1 LYHTLPSSVYPMLRF
16 KDNVILLET
25 LKFDSNNYRSYMFV
39 DPVEILEIFSPEK
52 VPSLVQKIERL
63 LHKGFFAAGFFG
75 YECGYCFEQI
85 ASLSPSQG
93 PCAHFGIYAPPIVF
107 NHLTGKWESGNLELL
122 DEPLR
127 EGIADSRC
135 TVSDITLQM
144 NEEDYSEKIDRIKS
158 YIRAGDTYQINFTTK
173 YRFEVDGSTLDLFNE
188 LKRKQPVSYAAYLK
202 SGNRSILSLSP
213 ELFFRI
219 EDDTITT
226 KPMKGTVRRGKTN
239 EEDQRLIQW
248 LGNDPKN
255 RSENVMIVD
264 LLRNDIGR
272 IADSGTV
279 AVRDLFTIEK
289 YDTLFQMT
297 TKVEGRI
304 RKSVTLFDLV
314 RSIFPCGSVTGAPKI
329 RSMQIIHELEQ
340 ERRGVYT
347 GAIGFFSPD
356 RQAVFNVAIRT
367 LVIDGKSGQ
376 MGVGSGIVYDSTP
389 EDEYR
394 ECKLKADFLISPHK
408 KIELLESLLWKDGY
422 PFLEQHISR
431 LQESAT
437 YFDFP
442 CDTEAIHSQL
452 LAYSQHF
459 PNGSRWKI
467 RLTLNISGNVS
478 VESNE
483 IVEDNAIRS
492 VTIAKTRTNS
502 NDRFLFH
509 KTTNRDL
516 YEKAY
521 REAEENGFADC
532 IFLNERD
539 EITEGSRNNI
549 FVMKNDVLF
558 TPPVECGLLNGI
570 YRKHIIATQP
580 NVVVKILRPSDFYAA
595 DAIYICNAVRGMREV
610 KLNSSLLKN
619 IKE

>member
-1 LYHTLPSSVYPMLRF
+1 MFRR
-16 KDNVILLET
+16 KDNVIFLET
-25 LKFDSNNYRSYMFV
+25 LKFDSSNYCSYIFL
-39 DPVEILEIFSPEK
+39 DPVEILEIFSPEE
-52 VPSLVQKIERL
+52 VPSLIQKIERFL
-63 LHKGFFAAGFFG
+63 QKGFYAAGFFG

-85 ASLSPSQG
+85 APLSPSKE

-107 NHLTGKWESGNLELL
+107 NHLTGTWENGNIELL

-135 TVSDITLQM
+135 AVSDITLQM
-144 NEEDYSEKIDRIKS
+144 NEEEYSEKIERIKS
-158 YIRAGDTYQINFTTK
+158 YIRAGDTYQINFTTN

-188 LKRKQPVSYAAYLK
+188 LKRKQRVSYAAYLK

-219 EDDTITT
+219 EGDIITT

-239 EEDQRLIQW
+239 EEDQRLIHS

-255 RSENVMIVD
+255 RSENIMIVD

-279 AVRDLFTIEK
+279 AVRELFSIEK

-297 TKVEGRI
+297 TEVEGRI
-304 RKSVTLFDLV
+304 RKNVTLFDLIK
-314 RSIFPCGSVTGAPKI
+314 SIFPCGSVTGAPKI

-347 GAIGFFSPD
+347 GAIGFFSPN

-367 LVIDGKSGQ
+367 LVIDGKHGQ
-376 MGVGSGIVYDSTP
+376 IGVGSGIVYDSTP

-394 ECKLKADFLISPHK
+394 GCKLKADFLISPHK
-408 KIELLESLLWKDGY
+408 EFELLESLLWKDGY
-422 PFLEQHISR
+422 PFLEQHLSR

-437 YFDFP
+437 YFNFP
-442 CDTEAIHSQL
+442 CDTEAIRSHL
-452 LAYSQHF
+452 FAYSQHF

-467 RLTLNISGNVS
+467 RLTMNVSGNVS
-478 VESNE
+478 IESNG
-483 IVEDNAIRS
+483 IVEDNIIRS
-492 VTIAKTRTNS
+492 VTITETLISS
-502 NDRFLFH
+502 NNRFLFH

-549 FVMKNDVLF
+549 FVMKNGLLF

-580 NVVVKILRPSDFYAA
+580 NVVVKTLRRSELLAA
-595 DAIYICNAVRGMREV
+595 DAIYICNAVRGMRKV
-610 KLNSSLLKN
+610 KLDSTLTKN
-619 IKE
+619 TTE